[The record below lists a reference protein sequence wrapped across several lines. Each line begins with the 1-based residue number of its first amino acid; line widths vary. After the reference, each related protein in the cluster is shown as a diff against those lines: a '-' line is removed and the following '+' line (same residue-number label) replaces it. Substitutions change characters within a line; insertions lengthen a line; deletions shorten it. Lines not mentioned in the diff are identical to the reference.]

1 MATNAAAALNTTGLS
16 AREAAMLE
24 DTDVLGHIRSVNE
37 RINRDAIAEGWEFWT
52 TVSEDIAGEYANV
65 YEYEHSGA
73 ADSVS
78 DFHKELYGRRPSGMN
93 YSSMRLEELEAII
106 KELAE
111 EAKREAEYDYPE
123 YEPVVEV
130 DWSEVNAQHLRDLE
144 EDRLWDIQD
153 SLNGVR

>member
-1 MATNAAAALNTTGLS
+1 MATNATALNTTNLS

-24 DTDVLGHIRSVNE
+24 DANVLAHIRSINE
-37 RINRDAIAEGWEFWT
+37 RINREAREEGWSFWT
-52 TVSEDIAGEYANV
+52 TVSEDVASEYANV

-73 ADSVS
+73 ADSFS
-78 DFHKELYGRRPSGMN
+78 DFYKESYGFRPRGMN
-93 YSSMRLEELEAII
+93 YSEIRLEELEAMIS
-106 KELAE
+106 ELVE

-123 YEPVVEV
+123 YEPVVEA
-130 DWSEVNAQHLRDLE
+130 DWSEVYAEEMRDLE